1 MIPYT
6 LRIEE
11 ELKKKLEDIAYEE
24 KRSLNMMIN
33 VILEKYVKER
43 EQQKDA

>member
-1 MIPYT
+1 MVPYT
-6 LRIEE
+6 LRIDE

-33 VILEKYVKER
+33 VILEEYVKTKEKK
-43 EQQKDA
+43 ED

>member
-6 LRIEE
+6 LRIDEN
-11 ELKKKLEDIAYEE
+11 LKKKLEEIAYNE

-33 VILEKYVKER
+33 VILEKYVEEQEKKE
-43 EQQKDA
+43 D

>member
-6 LRIEE
+6 LRIDEN
-11 ELKKKLEDIAYEE
+11 LKKKLEEIAYKE

-33 VILEKYVKER
+33 VILEEYVEEQEKKE
-43 EQQKDA
+43 D

>member
-1 MIPYT
+1 MVPYT
-6 LRIEE
+6 LRIDE

-33 VILEKYVKER
+33 VILEDFVK
-43 EQQKDA
+43 QKEKKEN

>member
-6 LRIEE
+6 LRIDE
-11 ELKKKLEDIAYEE
+11 ELKKKLEEIAYEE

-33 VILEKYVKER
+33 VILEEFVK
-43 EQQKDA
+43 QKEKENN

>member
-6 LRIEE
+6 LRIDE
-11 ELKKKLEDIAYEE
+11 ELKKKLEEIAYNE

-33 VILEKYVKER
+33 VILEKYVEEQEKKE
-43 EQQKDA
+43 D

>member
-1 MIPYT
+1 MVPYT
-6 LRIEE
+6 LRIDE

-33 VILEKYVKER
+33 VILEEFVK
-43 EQQKDA
+43 QKEKENN

>member
-1 MIPYT
+1 MVPYT
-6 LRIEE
+6 LRIDE

-33 VILEKYVKER
+33 VILEEFVKTKEKK
-43 EQQKDA
+43 EN

>member
-11 ELKKKLEDIAYEE
+11 ELKKKLEEIAYKE

-33 VILEKYVKER
+33 VILEEFVK
-43 EQQKDA
+43 QKEKETNQ

>member
-1 MIPYT
+1 MVPYT

-11 ELKKKLEDIAYEE
+11 ELKKKLEEIAFKE

-33 VILEKYVKER
+33 VILEEFVK
-43 EQQKDA
+43 QKEKEEN

>member
-6 LRIEE
+6 LRIDE
-11 ELKKKLEDIAYEE
+11 ELKKKLEDIAYKE

-33 VILEKYVKER
+33 IILEKYVE
-43 EQQKDA
+43 EQKKKDSN